1 MEGMGIPPE
10 FADRMGEFVEAMDR
24 GELVGGLLIWGWEGL
39 GCAGLRG
46 AGLGLSSAELSRA
59 VLSWAGLGWAEFTAV
74 TVQGQLHQPARKSLH
89 LRWARHSAACL
100 PASLQCH

>member
-39 GCAGLRG
+39 GWG
-46 AGLGLSSAELSRA
+46 
-59 VLSWAGLGWAEFTAV
+59 
-74 TVQGQLHQPARKSLH
+74 
-89 LRWARHSAACL
+89 
-100 PASLQCH
+100 